1 MGTDMTSNARV
12 SNKFPVARGVPPEV
26 QDCGKVRMGGAIR
39 IEWMA
44 MEFLKMLAEIV
55 HFMPGHGV

>member
-1 MGTDMTSNARV
+1 M
-12 SNKFPVARGVPPEV
+12 PPEV
-26 QDCGKVRMGGAIR
+26 RDCGKVRMGGAIR

-44 MEFLKMLAEIV
+44 MQFLKIIADIV

>member
-1 MGTDMTSNARV
+1 MRPDVTISERATQ
-12 SNKFPVARGVPPEV
+12 KYIVAREMPPEV
-26 QDCGKVRMGGAIR
+26 RDCGKVRMGGAIR

-44 MEFLKMLAEIV
+44 MELLKILAEIV